1 MRATLTAITRLA
13 FGCGETPAL
22 AASPAPTGAAAPLS
36 IATSATPES
45 AASLSAFDQYRRK
58 AMAAETRVNLRA
70 MVDGARTY
78 YASER
83 ADRAG
88 KIIPAQF
95 PATLA
100 LAPATSAC
108 KDGKPIT
115 HMANPAI
122 WGKPGWTALSF
133 TPRGPFRYQYEW
145 VTDGKTF
152 TARAIGDL
160 DCDGVTSTFEEF
172 GGVNAQG
179 DVWRDTSGPRTV
191 RPLE

>member
-1 MRATLTAITRLA
+1 MRATLTAITVLA
-13 FGCGETPAL
+13 FGCGETPAPVG
-22 AASPAPTGAAAPLS
+22 SPAPTGRAAPLS
-36 IATSATPES
+36 IATSATAAS

-70 MVDGARTY
+70 MVDGGRAY
-78 YASER
+78 YASEHVER
-83 ADRAG
+83 TG

-115 HMANPAI
+115 HTANPAT
-122 WGKPGWTALSF
+122 WSKPGWKALLF

-179 DVWRDTSGPRTV
+179 DVWRDTTGPRTV
-191 RPLE
+191 RPFE